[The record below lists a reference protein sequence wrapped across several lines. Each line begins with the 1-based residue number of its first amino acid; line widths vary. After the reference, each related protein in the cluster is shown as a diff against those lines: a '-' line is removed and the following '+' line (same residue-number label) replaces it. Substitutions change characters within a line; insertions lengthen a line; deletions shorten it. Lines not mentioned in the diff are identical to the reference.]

1 MPIQNRH
8 NEHLICNFY
17 TMIFAKSYQILIFEC
32 VCNFFFYKPA
42 ISDRPDAPRFPV
54 VENIRDDSV
63 VLSWK
68 PPLNDG
74 GSFITEYVIER
85 MEPPNGN
92 WCRVTST
99 R

>member
-1 MPIQNRH
+1 MK
-8 NEHLICNFY
+8 
-17 TMIFAKSYQILIFEC
+17 KSYASNTCTINISYQYGFES
-32 VCNFFFYKPA
+32 A
-42 ISDRPDAPRFPV
+42 LSLTDRPDAPRFPV

-74 GSFITEYVIER
+74 GSFITEYVIEKC
-85 MEPPNGN
+85 EPPATN
-92 WCRVTST
+92 WIRVCST